1 MKVDNKVIKVFDLKK
16 DGLYYIYKYEV
27 KDGDYNLI
35 EVDGDCICV
44 KEVNCVDLV
53 DVWWGWIFKFG
64 EILIVCLFYNL
75 FIIVEVF
82 DGSEDGSLIY

>member
-53 DVWWGWIFKFG
+53 DV
-64 EILIVCLFYNL
+64 
-75 FIIVEVF
+75 
-82 DGSEDGSLIY
+82 